1 MPVVKECIGDKLVTV
16 PRDTECRG
24 AVIRKELVTEEQLT
38 SISMM
43 QVRRSYNLC

>member
-16 PRDTECRG
+16 PRDTECHG